1 MENKNKKQTKNQKIK
16 KDSNSLSLPN
26 YEPLRNELSR
36 ILEIKD
42 QQEKTREI
50 LELQRGFA
58 YEMKSF

>member
-50 LELQRGFA
+50 LDSKEGLLT
-58 YEMKSF
+58 K

>member
-1 MENKNKKQTKNQKIK
+1 MTFIVKVEIIKRLTLKSNRKNFRWKIRIKNKLKIK

-42 QQEKTREI
+42 
-50 LELQRGFA
+50 
-58 YEMKSF
+58 

>member
-1 MENKNKKQTKNQKIK
+1 VTFIVKVEIIKRLTLKSNRKNFRWKIRIKNKLKIK

-42 QQEKTREI
+42 
-50 LELQRGFA
+50 
-58 YEMKSF
+58 

>member
-1 MENKNKKQTKNQKIK
+1 VKVEIIKRLTLKSNRKNFRWKIRIKNKLKIK

-42 QQEKTREI
+42 
-50 LELQRGFA
+50 
-58 YEMKSF
+58 

>member
-42 QQEKTREI
+42 
-50 LELQRGFA
+50 
-58 YEMKSF
+58 